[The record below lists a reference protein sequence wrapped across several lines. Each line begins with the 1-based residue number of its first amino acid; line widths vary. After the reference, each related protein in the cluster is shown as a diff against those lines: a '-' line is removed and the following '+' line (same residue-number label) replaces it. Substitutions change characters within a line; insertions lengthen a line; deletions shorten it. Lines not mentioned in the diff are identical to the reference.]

1 MQFEGIQE
9 IEQNVHEITFKK
21 DRAKKKVYLVGTAHV
36 SKASAD
42 LVGKIIEE
50 YSPDKIFLELDEKRK
65 KNLVNKDY
73 RNLDIFTI
81 IKNKQIF
88 FYIAYLIMSIY
99 QRKMAEKTGSI
110 PGGEFKKAIE
120 VAPKNSET
128 ICCDREAGTSM
139 KRLWR
144 KLSFWQKLKLPFL
157 SEPSLDKNSDKKKDT
172 NEIIE
177 EMKKNENLEEMLL
190 SLSKQLPML
199 KTVLIDERNQYM
211 VKHVLDDLGKV
222 NVVVVG
228 AGHVNG
234 MLELF
239 QQTEQSQKVNLK
251 KLEEIPKAGK
261 FGKLIPYIIP
271 LIFISGFAWAGY
283 KGDFMQMKESIW
295 QWVLINGFLSAIGCA
310 IAFAHPVTI
319 LLSFLAAP
327 ITSLN
332 PMIGVSMVTAFVQ
345 AKFSPPTIKD
355 IEEIQF
361 KITKIKSL
369 WKNKLG
375 RIFIASFLSA
385 MGSSIGTIW
394 SGKYILDLFG

>member
-1 MQFEGIQE
+1 MNFKGIKE
-9 IEQNVHEITFKK
+9 VEQNVHEINFTKGK
-21 DRAKKKVYLVGTAHV
+21 SKNKIYLIGTAHV

-42 LVGKIIEE
+42 LVGKVIEE

-81 IKNKQIF
+81 IKKKQIF

-120 VAPKNSET
+120 TAPKNSA
-128 ICCDREAGTSM
+128 IFCCDREAGISI

-144 KLSFWQKLKLPFL
+144 KLSFWQKLKLPFI
-157 SEPSLDKNSDKKKDT
+157 SDSSLDKKKDT
-172 NEIIE
+172 NEMIE
-177 EMKKNENLEEMLL
+177 EMKKNKNLEEMLL

-211 VKHVLDDLGKV
+211 VKNVLDNLGKV
-222 NVVVVG
+222 NVVVIG
-228 AGHVNG
+228 AGHAKG

-239 QQTEQSQKVNLK
+239 QNPEDSKKVNLQE
-251 KLEEIPKAGK
+251 LENIPKNGVV
-261 FGKLIPYIIP
+261 GKLLPYLVP
-271 LIFISGFAWAGY
+271 LIFASGFIWAGFR
-283 KGDFMQMKESIW
+283 GDFAQMKESIW
-295 QWVLINGFLSAIGCA
+295 QWVLINGSLSAIGCA
-310 IAFAHPVTI
+310 VAFAHPLTI
-319 LLSFLAAP
+319 VLSFLAAP

-375 RIFIASFLSA
+375 RVFIASFLSA
-385 MGSSIGTIW
+385 LGSSIGTIW
-394 SGKYILDLFG
+394 GGKYILDLFG